1 MRGQGQR
8 MRRSKGALGDTWLGE
23 VSPMK
28 GGGSY
33 SRPLADIPD
42 SQPLSFVGMR
52 PTSPSAS
59 AGMKRRTPSPS
70 AVRNPHAQV
79 GLDRRFNARVHIIA
93 LQEYHTIS
101 IELMVRA
108 NTALGEEIYVVGE
121 VCCARCACWTR
132 SNCSHHMRSCSRR
145 NSVCGTRS
153 ARSNCPPTRK
163 YFRSGRRRCWLA
175 MAQTACDARGRRCV

>member
-1 MRGQGQR
+1 MPGCI
-8 MRRSKGALGDTWLGE
+8 S
-23 VSPMK
+23 S
-28 GGGSY
+28 
-33 SRPLADIPD
+33 
-42 SQPLSFVGMR
+42 
-52 PTSPSAS
+52 
-59 AGMKRRTPSPS
+59 
-70 AVRNPHAQV
+70 
-79 GLDRRFNARVHIIA
+79 A

-108 NTALGEEIYVVGE
+108 NTALGDEIYVVGE

-163 YFRSGRRRCWLA
+163 YFRSGRRRCCLA
-175 MAQTACDARGRRCV
+175 MTQTACDARGRRCVWLLHSSALHTADFHAAHQHSRRPAGRSVHPAIFGPDSTGIPRGTVVSTGASDVGK